1 MLKNVPNCVLEAMS
15 VPKYYL
21 YYNIKKVGGVPS
33 TLAPCGL
40 LTGQRLA
47 TPNELEQWPVGPS
60 DRPGRATTVHCTS
73 EQWAYLI

>member
-33 TLAPCGL
+33 TLAPCARGAVLGSL
-40 LTGQRLA
+40 LSIA
-47 TPNELEQWPVGPS
+47 GPPDYS
-60 DRPGRATTVHCTS
+60 QGS
-73 EQWAYLI
+73 G